1 MQCYLAGEITQVK
14 EPIPWVRCASGN
26 VLDAIIFGTDFET
39 FWNHICSRPNPGHI
53 RSRTLPVTCNISD
66 WQSTYS
72 FNIAKIQGPRF
83 VLSSMEGSSIIINQ
97 HQFIHTHT
105 YVQRLQKVVA
115 NCCRCR
121 KIGLWCRGLC
131 ENASP
136 VIFHMPTGHPSTN
149 FSKTDILTISKHLW
163 VNCGIPLFES
173 IHKKQK
179 ST

>member
-1 MQCYLAGEITQVK
+1 MLREDYIFARQCAYLF
-14 EPIPWVRCASGN
+14 
-26 VLDAIIFGTDFET
+26 IFWCVSTSIQGSKIAFCHPRTNRQSSSININSFI
-39 FWNHICSRPNPGHI
+39 HIC
-53 RSRTLPVTCNISD
+53 
-66 WQSTYS
+66 
-72 FNIAKIQGPRF
+72 AA
-83 VLSSMEGSSIIINQ
+83 
-97 HQFIHTHT
+97 
-105 YVQRLQKVVA
+105 LQKLVA

-136 VIFHMPTGHPSTN
+136 VIFHMPAAHPSTN